1 MRKNNMPKMHENEL
15 SIDESLVRTL
25 LTNQC
30 PNWAYLPLTPIS
42 SSGTDNALFR
52 LGNDYVI
59 RLPRIE
65 WTPGSVTKNIE
76 KEFAWIPQVSQL
88 LKIATS
94 IPVFKGDPQVGYPW
108 PWLINQWNEGNNPSF
123 EQKDEYEM
131 LAKDLA
137 YFLNDLHRIKLAN
150 GPASRRGVP
159 LQNLDS
165 ETQKAI
171 GELAGE
177 VDISA
182 ITSLWKQL
190 ASTPVWNKEPV
201 WVHGDFL
208 PGNILVQDQRLTAVI
223 DFSDLGI
230 GDPACDLVIA
240 WSLFNPN
247 SREIFR
253 ENLETIDENTWHRG
267 QGWALSIALIM
278 LPYYKNSNPV
288 LATLA
293 RRMLKNI
300 LADVGNK
307 CSA

>member
-1 MRKNNMPKMHENEL
+1 MHEHEL
-15 SIDESLVRTL
+15 SIDESLVRRL

-30 PNWAYLPLTPIS
+30 PNWAHLPLNQIA
-42 SSGTDNALFR
+42 SSGTDNSLFR

-59 RLPRIE
+59 RLPRVE
-65 WTPGSVTKNIE
+65 WSPGSVTKSIE
-76 KEFAWIPQVSQL
+76 KEFTWIPQVSQL
-88 LKIATS
+88 LKMATS
-94 IPVFKGDPQVGYPW
+94 NPVFKGNSQAEYPW
-108 PWLINQWNEGNNPSF
+108 PWLINQWNEGHNPRF
-123 EQKDEYEM
+123 EQENEYDM
-131 LAKDLA
+131 LAIDLA
-137 YFLNDLHRIKLAN
+137 HFLNELHGIKLAN

-159 LQNLDS
+159 LNNLDS

-177 VDISA
+177 VDIPA

-190 ASTPVWNKEPV
+190 ASTPAWNKEPV

-240 WSLFNPN
+240 WSLFNST

-253 ENLETIDENTWHRG
+253 ENLVNMDEDTWHRG

-288 LATLA
+288 LASLA
-293 RRMLKNI
+293 RRMLENI
-300 LADVGNK
+300 LAATGNK